1 MAEEV
6 YSFSEEINYFKGNIS
21 EDEIDYI
28 EDYIQTCKQ
37 TILLQY
43 FFENIQSKNLENDK
57 LLFMEKIDININVS
71 EDQKLENIKV

>member
-6 YSFSEEINYFKGNIS
+6 YSFSEEINYFNGNIS

>member
-28 EDYIQTCKQ
+28 EDYI
-37 TILLQY
+37 
-43 FFENIQSKNLENDK
+43 
-57 LLFMEKIDININVS
+57 
-71 EDQKLENIKV
+71 